1 MTLKDYGQMHPL
13 KKLIMKDL
21 RLKLTESISQA
32 LRTLS
37 FPKKDYSLAPPKNSE
52 FGDLSSNIA
61 LLLSRDL
68 NKQPID
74 IAKIIAD
81 ELNRALPENIT
92 KVTIAKPGFLN
103 FEISNEFFQSQIIK
117 ILEDND
123 SYGKGD
129 IGSGKTANV
138 EFVSANP
145 TGPLTVGHGRNAILG
160 DTVSNILQWQG
171 FEVTREYYFNDAGRQ
186 MRILGKSVEV
196 RYFEILGKN
205 LEFPEEGYQ
214 GSYIK
219 DIAQT
224 ILNQYGNE
232 LKSDDPIFNKEA
244 EKIIFHDIKSSL
256 IKLGITFDK
265 FTNEKTFYENGD
277 IDSFLEKLKEKNL
290 IYEKDNATWFKTS
303 TLGKDQDRVYIKSSG
318 EPTYRV
324 PDTAYHQDK
333 VKRGFDLIIDVF
345 GADHTDAYPDVIL
358 ALEAL
363 GHKTDHIKVLI
374 YQFVT
379 LLRGGEKIKMST
391 RKANFVT
398 LDELVDEVGID
409 VVRYFFV
416 MRSMNAHLDFD
427 LDLAA
432 DQSDKNPVFYLQYA
446 HARICNIISRAN
458 DMGVGLNDSFDSSLL
473 EHEDEIALLK
483 YMSRFPDFLE
493 LAYEN
498 LEPQTIANYLQE
510 LSARFHKFYSHCRV
524 ITDDEQLTISRI
536 AVIHASKIILAN
548 GFKIL
553 GISAPER
560 M

>member
-1 MTLKDYGQMHPL
+1 
-13 KKLIMKDL
+13 MKAL
-21 RLKLTESISQA
+21 RLKLSESISQA
-32 LRTLS
+32 LRKLS
-37 FPKKDYSLAPPKNSE
+37 FPKKDYSLAPPKNSD

-61 LLLSRDL
+61 LLLPRDL
-68 NKQPID
+68 NRKPMD
-74 IAKIIAD
+74 IARIIAD
-81 ELNRALPENIT
+81 ELKSTLPENIT
-92 KVTIAKPGFLN
+92 NVTISEPGFLN
-103 FEISNEFFQSQIIK
+103 FEISNKFFQSQILN
-117 ILEDND
+117 ILKDND
-123 SYGKGD
+123 NYGKGS
-129 IGSGKTANV
+129 IGDGKTANV

-160 DTVSNILQWQG
+160 DTVSNILHWQG

-186 MRILGKSVEV
+186 MRILGESVEV

-214 GSYIK
+214 GNYIRE
-219 DIAQT
+219 IAQT
-224 ILNQYGNE
+224 ILDQHGNE
-232 LKSDDPIFNKEA
+232 LKPNSPIFKKEA
-244 EKIIFHDIKSSL
+244 EKIIFNDIKSSL
-256 IKLGITFDK
+256 AKLGITFDQ
-265 FTNEKTFYENGD
+265 FSNEKTFYDNGG
-277 IDSFLEKLKEKNL
+277 IDSLLKKLKEKDL

-303 TLGKDQDRVYIKSSG
+303 TLGKDQDKVYIKSSG

-333 VKRGFDLIIDVF
+333 IKRGFDLIVDVF
-345 GADHTDAYPDVIL
+345 GADHADAYPDVIL
-358 ALEAL
+358 ALDAL
-363 GHKTDHIKVLI
+363 GQKTDHIKVLI

-398 LDELVDEVGID
+398 LDELVDEVGVD

-458 DMGVGLNDSFDSSLL
+458 DLGVELNDSFNPSLL

-524 ITDDEQLTISRI
+524 ITDDDQLTISRI
-536 AVIHASKIILAN
+536 AIIHASRIILAN